1 MSKKAKLKKN
11 LDPFTSASDIQK
23 NLGDLPDRK
32 KSKRTP
38 QEKNRRERHLQKEIV
53 KQLTDELVKL
63 SEKDI
68 LEESV
73 RDTNPHNKTNEIVYT
88 IRPVNSKE

>member
-23 NLGDLPDRK
+23 NLVDKK

-38 QEKNRRERHLQKEIV
+38 QEKNRRDRHLQKEIV
-53 KQLTDELVKL
+53 RHLTDELIKL
-63 SEKDI
+63 SDKDI
-68 LEESV
+68 LEDSLQEN
-73 RDTNPHNKTNEIVYT
+73 NPHKKTNEVIYT
-88 IRPVNSKE
+88 IRPVDYKD